1 MKKTILTSLLLFAIS
16 ICNANQSF
24 LTKEDPDKIDLEK
37 GHPGKESEH
46 ERTFYALD
54 AYLYKATSIV
64 EVELFN
70 IGTATVTI
78 TNSYGDI
85 VCSTSANTSLPVV
98 LSLAIPSEGDTYFIE
113 ISSASWYAR
122 GFFNL

>member
-1 MKKTILTSLLLFAIS
+1 MKKIILLLFIITSS
-16 ICNANQSF
+16 IGYSF
-24 LTKEDPDKIDLEK
+24 GIPNEEKEKIDIKNEGQK
-37 GHPGKESEH
+37 GNSEL
-46 ERTFYALD
+46 ERTTFCVEAFVI
-54 AYLYKATSIV
+54 KSSSVV

-113 ISSASWYAR
+113 ISSASWYAS